1 MEDLISI
8 LEKNNIDFKI
18 ISHDKE
24 INSAQEGADYF
35 GIDIEQTASTL
46 ILKTDKGLYSLIISG
61 NYGRVDLHSLKEL
74 LQVKEIKLAK
84 PMEVEQA
91 TGSKIGS
98 VSLINLD
105 IPTIIDRE
113 LYRFAYVYGGTGVPQ
128 TTLKIQPKDIEKLNK
143 VIGYIR

>member
-8 LEKNNIDFKI
+8 LEKNNIDFEI
-18 ISHDKE
+18 INHDKE

-35 GIDIEQTASTL
+35 GIDIGQTAPTL
-46 ILKTDKGLYSLIISG
+46 ILKTDKGFYSLIISG
-61 NYGRVDLHSLKEL
+61 DYGRVDLHSLKEL
-74 LQVKEIKLAK
+74 VQVQEIKLAK
-84 PMEVEQA
+84 PKEVEQT

-98 VSLINLD
+98 VSLINQD

-113 LYRFAYVYGGTGVPQ
+113 LYRFTYVYGGTGIPQ

>member
-8 LEKNNIDFKI
+8 LEKNNIDFEI
-18 ISHDKE
+18 INHDKE

-35 GIDIEQTASTL
+35 GIDIGQTAPTL
-46 ILKTDKGLYSLIISG
+46 ILKTDKGFYSLIISG
-61 NYGRVDLHSLKEL
+61 DYGRVDLHSLKEL
-74 LQVKEIKLAK
+74 IQVQEIKLAK
-84 PMEVEQA
+84 PKEVEQT

-98 VSLINLD
+98 VSLINQD

-113 LYRFAYVYGGTGVPQ
+113 LYRFTYVYGGTGIPQ

-143 VIGYIR
+143 LLVT

>member
-8 LEKNNIDFKI
+8 LEKNNIDFEI
-18 ISHDKE
+18 INHDKE

-35 GIDIEQTASTL
+35 GIDIGQTAPTL
-46 ILKTDKGLYSLIISG
+46 ILKTDKGFYSLIISG
-61 NYGRVDLHSLKEL
+61 DYGRVDLHSLKEL
-74 LQVKEIKLAK
+74 VQVQEIKLAK
-84 PMEVEQA
+84 PKEVEQT

-98 VSLINLD
+98 VSLINQD

-113 LYRFAYVYGGTGVPQ
+113 LYRFTYVYGGTGIPQ

-143 VIGYIR
+143 LLVT